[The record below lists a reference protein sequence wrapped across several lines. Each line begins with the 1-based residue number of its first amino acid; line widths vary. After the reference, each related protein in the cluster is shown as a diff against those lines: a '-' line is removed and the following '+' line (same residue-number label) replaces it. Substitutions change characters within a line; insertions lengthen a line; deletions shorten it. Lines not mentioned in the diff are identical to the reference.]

1 MILRPF
7 RETDLANLVKYANN
21 PKIAQNMTDAFPQ
34 PYTEDA
40 GKVFIQM
47 ALKNSPPSILAITID
62 DEFVG
67 GIGLH
72 PQADVYRL
80 NAELGYWL
88 AEPFW
93 GQGIVTK
100 AIKEMIPYGFANLP
114 IERIFARPF
123 GSNIASQR
131 VLEKAGF
138 SLEARLSKTLI
149 KNGLIEDELIY
160 AVRNQ

>member
-1 MILRPF
+1 MRLRPF

-21 PKIAQNMTDAFPQ
+21 PKIAQNLTDAFPH
-34 PYTEDA
+34 PYTEVA
-40 GKVFIQM
+40 GKAFIQM
-47 ALKNSPPSILAITID
+47 ALKNSPPNIIAITIE

-72 PQADVYRL
+72 PQADIHRL

-93 GQGIVTK
+93 GQGIVTQ
-100 AIKEMIPYGFANLP
+100 AIKEMIVYGFANLP

-160 AVRNQ
+160 AVRKP